1 MTFISNETIGKLY
14 VKLYVNLCVVDL
26 RLRAQ
31 TIVNYK
37 NYSLHRT
44 NLAPE
49 RHYCIIAKKRQRYL
63 SLTKQ
68 VTGGLANK
76 RQSDIKNPFGRSH
89 LSSGWHYPAF
99 EQPEHDLPYV
109 YHKVTQ
115 FKPS

>member
-49 RHYCIIAKKRQRYL
+49 RHYCIIAKKRQRHL

-76 RQSDIKNPFGRSH
+76 RQSEIKNPFGRPYMYPVDAIIQLLNN
-89 LSSGWHYPAF
+89 LSMV
-99 EQPEHDLPYV
+99 YV

-115 FKPS
+115 FKPA